1 MKKDSKQLS
10 EETDVVQVANF
21 LGLMDEWTGVLV
33 LDGNAGRGGK

>member
-21 LGLMDEWTGVLV
+21 LGFVDEGTGVLV
-33 LDGNAGRGGK
+33 LNGNAGRSAK